1 MCANNA
7 PNFAMI
13 LMCIRSIH
21 FKTQIWGK
29 GRIKFANYDLKI
41 MISTAKSFWGFIESW
56 YILYELEYMFMFD
69 YMICDSLPLDN
80 LNIYE

>member
-13 LMCIRSIH
+13 LICIRSIH

-29 GRIKFANYDLKI
+29 GRIKFANYDLKL
-41 MISTAKSFWGFIESW
+41 W
-56 YILYELEYMFMFD
+56 YLQLKAYE
-69 YMICDSLPLDN
+69 DS
-80 LNIYE
+80 